1 MEGNILLMSLWR
13 VQREK
18 ETYTDLSRSLNQALK
33 AISII
38 RLDAID
44 RYGWG
49 RLQQQLEDTQDIID
63 RLLEISH
70 DPYYTDEELQPLY
83 SGVKDAWRDSD
94 DTIRPHLDQINTH
107 LQDLQDSP
115 QPSKALSDAEF
126 DTLKDRL
133 EDIRDIANETVEE
146 NKQALRGNFA

>member
-1 MEGNILLMSLWR
+1 MSLWR

-49 RLQQQLEDTQDIID
+49 RLQQRIEDTQDIID

-83 SGVKDAWRDSD
+83 NGIKNTWVDSD
-94 DTIRPHLDQINTH
+94 DTIRPRLENINTS
-107 LQDLQDSP
+107 LQTLQDST
-115 QPSKALSDAEF
+115 QPAEALSDTEF
-126 DTLKDRL
+126 DALKDRL
-133 EDIRDIANETVEE
+133 EDIRDVANETVEE

>member
-1 MEGNILLMSLWR
+1 MSLWR

-18 ETYTDLSRSLNQALK
+18 ETHTELSRSLNQALK

-38 RLDAID
+38 RLNAID
-44 RYGWG
+44 RYDWD

-63 RLLEISH
+63 RLIEISH

-83 SGVKDAWRDSD
+83 TGVRDAWIDSD
-94 DTIRPHLDQINTH
+94 DTIRPHLNQINTH
-107 LQDLQDSP
+107 LQDLQESP

-133 EDIRDIANETVEE
+133 EDIRDVANETVEE
-146 NKQALRGNFA
+146 DKQALRGNFA

>member
-1 MEGNILLMSLWR
+1 MSLWR

-18 ETYTDLSRSLNQALK
+18 ETYTDLSRSLNKALK

-38 RLDAID
+38 RHDAID
-44 RYGWG
+44 RYGRD
-49 RLQQQLEDTQDIID
+49 RLQEQLEDAQEIIN

-83 SGVKDAWRDSD
+83 TGVRNTWRDSD
-94 DTIRPHLDQINTH
+94 DTIRPDLENITSS
-107 LQDLQDSP
+107 LQTLQDST
-115 QPSKALSDAEF
+115 QPSQALSGTEF
-126 DTLKDRL
+126 DILKDKL
-133 EDIRDIANETVEE
+133 EDIRDVANETVEE

>member
-1 MEGNILLMSLWR
+1 MSLWR

-18 ETYTDLSRSLNQALK
+18 ETYTDLSRSLNKALK

-38 RLDAID
+38 RHDAVD
-44 RYGWG
+44 RYG
-49 RLQQQLEDTQDIID
+49 RDRIQQQLEDAEKVIN

-83 SGVKDAWRDSD
+83 NGVKNAWRDSD
-94 DTIRPHLDQINTH
+94 DTIRPD
-107 LQDLQDSP
+107 LQNIISSLQSLQDSP
-115 QPSKALSDAEF
+115 QPSQALSDPEF
-126 DTLKDRL
+126 DRLKDKL
-133 EDIRDIANETVEE
+133 EDIRDVANETVEE

>member
-18 ETYTDLSRSLNQALK
+18 ETYTDLSRSLNQTLK

-38 RLDAID
+38 RLNAID
-44 RYGWG
+44 RYGWD

-70 DPYYTDEELQPLY
+70 DPFYTDEELQPLY
-83 SGVKDAWRDSD
+83 SGVKDAWLDSD

-107 LQDLQDSP
+107 LQDLQESS
-115 QPSKALSDAEF
+115 QPSQALSDTEF
-126 DTLKDRL
+126 DILKDKL
-133 EDIRDIANETVEE
+133 EDIRDVANETVEE